1 MPRDRSPRRDAEPQ
15 RLFVAVPI
23 PDPIAEVVEAATG
36 PWRAVLPQARW
47 VERSDWHVT
56 LHFLGSTHPGLLPR
70 VRERLAEV
78 SAATLPFPTRVRNLG
93 AFPSTR
99 RARVLWA
106 GLVDADRRFAA
117 LASAIQRSVAG
128 ELAPEG
134 RAYTAH
140 LTVARSDP
148 PLTLPEGYA
157 ETSLESEGFT
167 VGALVLMRSHVGRRS
182 PRYEPLETYPLGSGV
197 EWTTG

>member
-1 MPRDRSPRRDAEPQ
+1 MPNDRAPRREAEPQ

-23 PDPIAEVVEAATG
+23 PDRIADVVEAATR

-56 LHFLGSTHPGLLPR
+56 LHFLGSTHPRSVPQ

-78 SAATLPFPTRVRNLG
+78 SAVTLPFLTRVRNLG

-99 RARVLWA
+99 RAGVLWA
-106 GLVDADRRFAA
+106 GLVDAERRFAA

-128 ELAPEG
+128 ELASEG
-134 RAYTAH
+134 RVFTAH

-157 ETSLESEGFT
+157 ETSLESEVFT
-167 VGALVLMRSHVGRRS
+167 VGAFVLMRSHVRRPS
-182 PRYEPLETYPLGSGV
+182 QRYEPLETYPLGSGV
-197 EWTTG
+197 EFTPG